1 MLESS
6 PIASSC
12 VIVSGCLAALGLVV
26 VDVNV
31 GNVVVGVDVGNVVA
45 GIDVGNVVVGVD
57 VGNVVAVSCSAVDP
71 PVTFTVVRYPLVQLS
86 QFFCI
91 SIICELSPLVVAEV
105 SFIEFLVVKITGIKM
120 TATRRQTVTT
130 EATTYL
136 MHFRLFRPELFFSK
150 IINVGVMSLSS
161 EKLLFNIFGF

>member
-6 PIASSC
+6 PSASSC
-12 VIVSGCLAALGLVV
+12 VIVSGCLSALGLVV

-31 GNVVVGVDVGNVVA
+31 GNVVVGVDVGNVA

-91 SIICELSPLVVAEV
+91 SIICKLSPLVVAEV

>member
-6 PIASSC
+6 PIASSG

-31 GNVVVGVDVGNVVA
+31 GNVVVGVDVGNVA